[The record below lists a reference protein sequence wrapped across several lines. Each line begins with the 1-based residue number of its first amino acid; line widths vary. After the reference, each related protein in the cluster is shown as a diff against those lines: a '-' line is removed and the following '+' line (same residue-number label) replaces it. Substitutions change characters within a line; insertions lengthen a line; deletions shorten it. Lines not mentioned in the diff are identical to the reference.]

1 MIELF
6 AAGIWELVQP
16 QVLIIL
22 FLACIVGLVIGALP
36 GLNATM
42 AVAIILPLT
51 FSFNAHLGMAT
62 LVAVYIGGICG
73 GLVSAILLRIPGT
86 PSSVATTFDGYPLA
100 QQGQAVK
107 ALGTAML
114 ASYAGG
120 ILSLVVLV
128 LFAPMVARLAIN
140 FGPAEYFALSVMA
153 LTMVAALAGKSLVKG
168 VITALLGMAFSMV
181 GMAPIDGTPRFTFGE
196 INLWAGIGLV
206 PFMIGL
212 FAISQVLR
220 ELFRETPRPKVD
232 MSIKGVGV
240 TLKEI
245 KRNIVNVFRS
255 SGIGVGI
262 GVLPGIG
269 GAASNMIAYAT
280 ARQSSKDPDSFGKG
294 NVDGVW
300 ASESAGNASIGG
312 ALLPLITLGIPG
324 DGVTAIIIGGFMI
337 HGLQPGPLLFTDN
350 PDIVGIIYAA
360 FFLACTIT
368 LLFQLAT
375 LRIFPRVLLMPR
387 RFLLPAITVLAVV
400 GAYAADNNPFDIGVM
415 LAFGVLGFVL
425 EKYRYPLSPMVLGFI
440 LGPILETN
448 LRRALMLTDGQVL
461 PMVTQP
467 VAAGFLVVALAILI
481 ISLIPH
487 IRRKQVST

>member
-1 MIELF
+1 MLDIFIASL
-6 AAGIWELVQP
+6 WELLQP
-16 QVLIIL
+16 GVLIL
-22 FLACIVGLVIGALP
+22 MLLACVAGLVIGSLP

-51 FSFNAHLGMAT
+51 FSFNAHVGMAT

-100 QQGQAVK
+100 QKGQAVK

-114 ASYAGG
+114 ASYFGG
-120 ILSLVVLV
+120 MLSLLVLV
-128 LFAPMVARLAIN
+128 LFAPLVAKLAIN

-153 LTMVAALAGKSLVKG
+153 LTMVVALAGDSLVKG
-168 VITALLGMAFSMV
+168 AITALLGMAISTV
-181 GMAPIDGTPRFTFGE
+181 GMAPIDGTPRYNFGS
-196 INLWAGIGLV
+196 INLMAGIGLV

-220 ELFRETPRPKVD
+220 ELFRETPRPKLD
-232 MSIKGVGV
+232 LAIKGVGV
-240 TLKEI
+240 TLKEV
-245 KRNIVNVFRS
+245 KRNLVNIFRS

-280 ARQSSKDPDSFGKG
+280 ARQSSKHPEEFGKG
-294 NVDGVW
+294 TVDGVW

-360 FFLACTIT
+360 FFLACTLT
-368 LLFQLAT
+368 LIFQLLT
-375 LRIFPRVLLMPR
+375 LRIFPRVLLVPR
-387 RFLLPAITVLAVV
+387 RFLLPAICVLAVI
-400 GAYAADNNPFDIGVM
+400 GAYAADNNPFDIWIM
-415 LAFGVLGFVL
+415 LAFGVVGFVL
-425 EKYRYPLSPMVLGFI
+425 ERFRYPLSPMVLGFI

-448 LRRALMLTDGQVL
+448 LRRALMLTDGDVV
-461 PMVTQP
+461 PMISEP
-467 VAAGFLVVALAILI
+467 VAALFLLAAAVILGV
-481 ISLIPH
+481 SLIQH
-487 IRRKQVST
+487 IRGKKV

>member
-6 AAGIWELVQP
+6 AAGVWELLQP
-16 QVLIIL
+16 QVLIVL

-120 ILSLVVLV
+120 MFSLLVLV
-128 LFAPMVARLAIN
+128 MFAPMVARLAIN

-168 VITALLGMAFSMV
+168 AITALLGMAFSMV

-232 MSIKGVGV
+232 MTIKGVGV

-245 KRNIVNVFRS
+245 RRNLVNVFRS

-280 ARQSSKDPDSFGKG
+280 ARQSSKNPDSFGKG

-337 HGLQPGPLLFTDN
+337 HGL
-350 PDIVGIIYAA
+350 
-360 FFLACTIT
+360 
-368 LLFQLAT
+368 
-375 LRIFPRVLLMPR
+375 
-387 RFLLPAITVLAVV
+387 
-400 GAYAADNNPFDIGVM
+400 
-415 LAFGVLGFVL
+415 
-425 EKYRYPLSPMVLGFI
+425 
-440 LGPILETN
+440 
-448 LRRALMLTDGQVL
+448 
-461 PMVTQP
+461 
-467 VAAGFLVVALAILI
+467 
-481 ISLIPH
+481 
-487 IRRKQVST
+487 

>member
-6 AAGIWELVQP
+6 VAGVWELLQP
-16 QVLIIL
+16 QVLIVL

-120 ILSLVVLV
+120 MFSLLVLV
-128 LFAPMVARLAIN
+128 MFAPMVARLAIN

-168 VITALLGMAFSMV
+168 AITALLGMAFSMV

-232 MSIKGVGV
+232 MTIKGVGV
-240 TLKEI
+240 TLGEI
-245 KRNIVNVFRS
+245 KRNIINVFRS

-280 ARQSSKDPDSFGKG
+280 ARQSSRNPDSFGKG

-360 FFLACTIT
+360 FFIACTIT

-375 LRIFPRVLLMPR
+375 LRIFPRVLMMPR
-387 RFLLPAITVLAVV
+387 RFLLPAITVLAVM

>member
-6 AAGIWELVQP
+6 AAGVWELLQP
-16 QVLIIL
+16 QVLIVL

-120 ILSLVVLV
+120 MFSLLVLV
-128 LFAPMVARLAIN
+128 MFAPMVARLAIN

-168 VITALLGMAFSMV
+168 AITALLGMAFSMV
-181 GMAPIDGTPRFTFGE
+181 GMAPIDGTARYTFGE

-220 ELFRETPRPKVD
+220 ELFRETPQPKVD
-232 MSIKGVGV
+232 MTIKGVGV

-245 KRNIVNVFRS
+245 RRNLVNVFRS

-280 ARQSSKDPDSFGKG
+280 ARQSSKNPDSFGKG

-360 FFLACTIT
+360 FFIACTLT

-387 RFLLPAITVLAVV
+387 RYLLPAITVLAVV